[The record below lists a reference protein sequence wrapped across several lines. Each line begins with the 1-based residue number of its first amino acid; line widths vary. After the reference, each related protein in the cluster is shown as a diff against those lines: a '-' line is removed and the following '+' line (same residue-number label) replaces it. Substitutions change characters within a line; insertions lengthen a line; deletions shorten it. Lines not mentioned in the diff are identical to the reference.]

1 MASKNKYIVFAVI
14 GIAAASGAAWWLQK
28 PDQSVRSEAP
38 ADGRGSAAPAGAA
51 AKGGGTGRPVAVEAV
66 AVRQMALRDDAEAV
80 GSLRSRQSVVLRP
93 EVSGRIAL
101 IGFADG
107 ARVRFDDVLGPWYAV
122 IGYRT
127 NPAAGLSAEAR
138 ADARLAVG
146 RVLRFGGAD
155 WDVVGLDPLRPGRLR
170 LELERVR

>member
-14 GIAAASGAAWWLQK
+14 GIAAASGAAWWIQK
-28 PDQSVRSEAP
+28 PAQSVRSEAP

-93 EVSGRIAL
+93 EVSGRITAL
-101 IGFADG
+101 NFRDG
-107 ARVRFDDVLGPWYAV
+107 ERVRRGQV
-122 IGYRT
+122 IGYIGST
-127 NPAAGLSAEAR
+127 GLSTGPHLHFDVRINDRAVNPRPFLEAR
-138 ADARLAVG
+138 PHVFEKAGAAITSPKTAR
-146 RVLRFGGAD
+146 
-155 WDVVGLDPLRPGRLR
+155 
-170 LELERVR
+170 